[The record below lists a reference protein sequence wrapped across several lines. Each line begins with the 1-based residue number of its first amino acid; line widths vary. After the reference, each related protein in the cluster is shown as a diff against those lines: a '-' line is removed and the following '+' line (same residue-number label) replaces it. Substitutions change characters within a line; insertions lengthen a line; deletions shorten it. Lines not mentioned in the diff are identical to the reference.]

1 MSNLNLQQLKC
12 SSCGSNITQLVAQA
26 GAYKGIVE
34 CPYCHSPSVIPQEPK
49 QNSNGSTSG
58 SENEN
63 APKRIIKF
71 TTTEDDFCKKMIE
84 LLAKTQYVPLDI
96 YDNLSPERVFQAY
109 LPMYSYEGKFNT
121 TWSCEQA
128 YQDTKTVVING
139 ESREKAVTKYRPAN
153 GTTFGNYSFL
163 ALAYEGKDIPTELID
178 FSKIFDYKSE
188 NSTVFNSDELSLVN
202 QVLVFEQN
210 IDSKAC
216 WKKSGSDEK
225 VNTMA
230 KERAMEQAGDC
241 KNFNCSTQVDPID
254 NGTYLFAPFWFT
266 YFNYKDSKYHFIMDG
281 LGDKTSYKFPED
293 PEQVMKD
300 GRYSLGMLLSI
311 VAAIAIAII
320 SYFAKGNSSTGYIVA
335 IIVGIIGLIVFGVL
349 KTKYLNECERIRTEA
364 ASRLLNT
371 NS

>member
-34 CPYCHSPSVIPQEPK
+34 CPYCHSPSVILQEPK
-49 QNSNGSTSG
+49 QTSNGSS
-58 SENEN
+58 SQENEN

-84 LLAKTQYVPLDI
+84 VLAKTLYVPLDI
-96 YDNLSPERVFQAY
+96 YDNLAPERVFQAY

-128 YQDTKTVVING
+128 YQDTKTVVRNG
-139 ESREKAVTKYRPAN
+139 QSHEEKVTKYRPAN

-163 ALAYEGKDIPTELID
+163 ALAYEGEDIPAELID

-216 WKKSGSDEK
+216 WKKSGGDEK
-225 VNTMA
+225 VNSMA
-230 KERAMEQAGDC
+230 EEKAMNQAGDC

-266 YFNYKDSKYHFIMDG
+266 YFNYKDNKYHFIMDG

-293 PEQVMKD
+293 PEQVKKAST
-300 GRYSLGMLLSI
+300 YTLGMILSVVVAI
-311 VAAIAIAII
+311 VVAIICHFALKENASTGYVVAAI
-320 SYFAKGNSSTGYIVA
+320 G
-335 IIVGIIGLIVFGVL
+335 GIIGLIVFSVL
-349 KTKYLNECERIRTEA
+349 KRKYLNECERIRTEA